1 MRKHACMAGLA
12 AAVILALLPGCTSYA
27 DKKRAARMRWDKVS
41 AQARVI
47 VARDLFEDGRYDD
60 AATTAQ
66 QCLLSDPELPEA
78 HLIVGKCRYVSG
90 QIVQAQSAL
99 IKAVGYDENLD
110 EAWYWLGEIAAHNRQ
125 PAQALEYYGRAVSLR
140 PTNIDYILSLVET
153 YSELGRYD
161 EALGLLEE
169 KRTLMPG
176 DVRLKVTT
184 ADILQRLGRTRQAIS
199 MYNQALLLDPSDA
212 TIAESLGY
220 CYITEQDY
228 NQAAAMFEKV
238 VAQATGDRK
247 AACLQLLAICSM
259 NAGQYGRAVGYYDKL
274 SVDQRDDEH
283 VWLRMGQAAL
293 GAGAAGRAA
302 ACAARAL
309 ALRPGWED
317 AIALQGCAQYLSNDY
332 DAAIQTFSRVIGS
345 KKMGGFAWLMSG
357 RCYQQLGQHDLADR
371 AYENASRLNPESK
384 LTNLLAK
391 NR

>member
-1 MRKHACMAGLA
+1 
-12 AAVILALLPGCTSYA
+12 
-27 DKKRAARMRWDKVS
+27 
-41 AQARVI
+41 
-47 VARDLFEDGRYDD
+47 
-60 AATTAQ
+60 
-66 QCLLSDPELPEA
+66 
-78 HLIVGKCRYVSG
+78 
-90 QIVQAQSAL
+90 
-99 IKAVGYDENLD
+99 
-110 EAWYWLGEIAAHNRQ
+110 
-125 PAQALEYYGRAVSLR
+125 
-140 PTNIDYILSLVET
+140 
-153 YSELGRYD
+153 
-161 EALGLLEE
+161 
-169 KRTLMPG
+169 
-176 DVRLKVTT
+176 
-184 ADILQRLGRTRQAIS
+184 
-199 MYNQALLLDPSDA
+199 MYNQALLLDPSDT